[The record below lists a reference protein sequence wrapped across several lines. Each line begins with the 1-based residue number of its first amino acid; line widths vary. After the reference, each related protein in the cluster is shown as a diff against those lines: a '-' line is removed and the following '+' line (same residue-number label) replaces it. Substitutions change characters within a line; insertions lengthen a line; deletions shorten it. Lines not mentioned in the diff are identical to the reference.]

1 MTRKLGIVTAL
12 PRSILSWVLLPS
24 LLVAFPSMVQAQTT
38 QDRVLTIAK
47 PDDVGMSE
55 SVPDQSTLRSM
66 GGGQPSIAEFSDG
79 QTLVVFAHQDDD
91 LLWMMPFWPVTSKF
105 LLAGYPAAP
114 IFEDLTSSFPPQLN
128 YHVRWTPIWG
138 TVDNDIW
145 AEIFTDR
152 CKRAPI
158 VNLAT
163 LKSHLRPYLTS
174 SIKRIVTHN
183 NWGEYGHAQ
192 HRLVNMAVRQL
203 AVEKGV
209 DVWALGTR
217 MPVGAREQSQYVNV
231 AGELGLPTIEGYFDP
246 KLFRDVRAT
255 YLARIPAASTPE
267 LTAKFRSW
275 SATLWTWSDQ
285 PEAFP
290 MGWRPFVKLVD
301 KGVDLTIKNSAV
313 KQLESSVMIFNDCPA
328 SPTLPNSSD

>member
-1 MTRKLGIVTAL
+1 MKMTRKLGIVTAL

-24 LLVAFPSMVQAQTT
+24 LLVAFPSMVQAQTI
-38 QDRVLTIAK
+38 QDWVLTTAK
-47 PDDVGMSE
+47 PDNPGMSE
-55 SVPDQSTLRSM
+55 SVPDQSTLRSL

-114 IFEDLTSSFPPQLN
+114 IFEDLTTSLPPQLN

-145 AEIFTDR
+145 ADIFTDR

-174 SIKRIVTHN
+174 SIKRIITHN

-217 MPVGAREQSQYVNV
+217 MPLEAHEQSQYVNV
-231 AGELGLPTIEGYFDP
+231 AGDLGLPTIEGYFDP
-246 KLFRDVRAT
+246 NLFRDVRGHVSGSHTCRFDAGT
-255 YLARIPAASTPE
+255 HGQVS
-267 LTAKFRSW
+267 
-275 SATLWTWSDQ
+275 
-285 PEAFP
+285 
-290 MGWRPFVKLVD
+290 KLVGD
-301 KGVDLTIKNSAV
+301 AVDLVRSAR
-313 KQLESSVMIFNDCPA
+313 S
-328 SPTLPNSSD
+328 LPDGMAPLRQARRQGRRPDDQELRSEAT

>member
-1 MTRKLGIVTAL
+1 MTRKLRIVTAL
-12 PRSILSWVLLPS
+12 PRSILRWVLLPS
-24 LLVAFPSMVQAQTT
+24 LLVALPSMVQAQTT

-55 SVPDQSTLRSM
+55 SAPDQSTLRSM

-217 MPVGAREQSQYVNV
+217 MPLGAREQFQYINV

-246 KLFRDVRAT
+246 NLFRDVRAT

-328 SPTLPNSSD
+328 SPTLPNS